1 MGRWNQTKTNYH
13 PMSNSNLPKFG
24 LCLFPISIF
33 WLCLFQNPSYY
44 EFFICQ
50 QAEFFMSISKGLIP
64 NSTLCLIPKVL
75 LQCLVFEPSM
85 SNSKGLPTPIHSSLL
100 NRSLGRNSSLGQG
113 KKKTQCGIIA
123 MALWFIQS
131 KQKFVLGNGQV
142 LAALA
147 GLNFQVQF
155 SMPYSIRFKRFSK

>member
-1 MGRWNQTKTNYH
+1 MGRWNQTQTNYH
-13 PMSNSNLPKFG
+13 SMSNSNLPKFG

-64 NSTLCLIPKVL
+64 NSILCLIPKVL

-85 SNSKGLPTPIHSSLL
+85 SNSKGLPTPIQDDVLTKLCHDLFFPV
-100 NRSLGRNSSLGQG
+100 QYH
-113 KKKTQCGIIA
+113 
-123 MALWFIQS
+123 WFQRLRAVAS
-131 KQKFVLGNGQV
+131 KQECTWSTK
-142 LAALA
+142 
-147 GLNFQVQF
+147 
-155 SMPYSIRFKRFSK
+155 

>member
-1 MGRWNQTKTNYH
+1 
-13 PMSNSNLPKFG
+13 MSNSNLPKFG

-85 SNSKGLPTPIHSSLL
+85 SNSKGLPTPIRLYAVPPNRGGALSTLNLL
-100 NRSLGRNSSLGQG
+100 FLESDDFLQG
-113 KKKTQCGIIA
+113 PFTAKC
-123 MALWFIQS
+123 
-131 KQKFVLGNGQV
+131 NGQKMKWDGI
-142 LAALA
+142 LLRICP
-147 GLNFQVQF
+147 NFPFLV
-155 SMPYSIRFKRFSK
+155 

>member
-1 MGRWNQTKTNYH
+1 
-13 PMSNSNLPKFG
+13 MSNSNLPKFG

-75 LQCLVFEPSM
+75 LQRHIFGHSM
-85 SNSKGLPTPIHSSLL
+85 SISKGLPTPI
-100 NRSLGRNSSLGQG
+100 LGWILEMILFGGRFGG
-113 KKKTQCGIIA
+113 
-123 MALWFIQS
+123 
-131 KQKFVLGNGQV
+131 VLGDGWGRKWKKSKNFD
-142 LAALA
+142 
-147 GLNFQVQF
+147 GLVETNPTIPHNSGFVWILE
-155 SMPYSIRFKRFSK
+155 MTLLGGRWEATRTLRRGPGETGEVKNENK